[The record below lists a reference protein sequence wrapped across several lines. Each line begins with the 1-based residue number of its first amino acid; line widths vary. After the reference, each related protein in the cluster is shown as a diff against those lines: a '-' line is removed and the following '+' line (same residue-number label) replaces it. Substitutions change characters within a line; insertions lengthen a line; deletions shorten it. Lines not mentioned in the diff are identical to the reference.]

1 MIDISEN
8 PFAVHSP
15 DAVEDLPAEQFVEMF
30 VEDNTRVSAIQ
41 KRKHTFIWGSRGSGK
56 SFMLRYLEP
65 QCQFIKYGS
74 PEEFLESDQPFIG
87 VYTPCKKGEI
97 DKSELELLNDAAALT
112 ITEHLLNLTITEE
125 TISTLSEQFP
135 DDFLNLNETKEFA
148 ERVVSLFDRGAIA
161 ASKEY
166 ASDQHNRE
174 ENPFDWLIEVIQ
186 EEKRR
191 VTRFLKN
198 VPFQDNVKYTGATSG
213 YHDFLLPMMTEVQNL
228 FDQENIPVY
237 IFLDDAFH
245 LTEKQQKVVNTWV
258 ANRDQGSLCV
268 KISSDKE
275 RYETFQTMG
284 GGRIEKTHDFTE
296 VNIEEIY
303 TRETSQYAQKVRKI
317 MDKRLRMA
325 DIGTED
331 IEELLPKNQHQVEML
346 EDIREEM
353 KEEWE
358 SYDEDNKPGRKSDFV
373 SRYAKARLFQRLAE
387 GKNTRSYAGFEN
399 IVHISS
405 GRVRDFL
412 EPCYLMFEELV
423 REGKD
428 PSEIDEIPARK
439 QNKVLREHSREFL
452 IDEPEKMEKDLSPEE
467 MTHLDKLTTLIN
479 SLGEMFYERLHDP
492 DSREPRIFSF
502 TVKGELNEGDD
513 VREVLNLGR
522 RMGFFQKSTYSSKEG
537 GGREDWYIL
546 NRRLAPEFKLDP
558 TGFQGRMRLTPS
570 LLRIGCQNPKEF
582 VRKTLGHDEDQ
593 ESLTRFSGGES

>member
-1 MIDISEN
+1 MIDISKN

-15 DAVEDLPAEQFVEMF
+15 DAIKDLPAEQFVQIF

-65 QCQFIKYGS
+65 QCQFIKHGS
-74 PEEFLESDQPFIG
+74 AKEFLNSDQPFIG

-135 DDFLNLNETKEFA
+135 EGFLDQSEAKEFA
-148 ERVVSLFDRGAIA
+148 QRVVSLFDRGAIA
-161 ASKEY
+161 SSKEH
-166 ASDQHNRE
+166 ADDQYDWD
-174 ENPFDWLIEVIQ
+174 ENPFVWLIEVIQ

-191 VTRFLKN
+191 VTRFLKK
-198 VPFQDNVKYTGATSG
+198 VPFEDDVKYTGATSG
-213 YHDFLLPMMTEVQNL
+213 YHDFLLPMMKEVQNL
-228 FDQENIPVY
+228 FDQDNIPIY

-245 LTEKQQKVVNTWV
+245 LTENQQKVVNTWV
-258 ANRDQGSLCV
+258 ANRDQGSVCI

-275 RYETFQTMG
+275 RYETFQTIR

-296 VNIEEIY
+296 VDIEEIY
-303 TRETSQYAQKVRKI
+303 TRETSQYAKKVKKI
-317 MDKRLRMA
+317 MNKRLKMA
-325 DIGTED
+325 DIGTD
-331 IEELLPKNQHQVEML
+331 SIKELLPKNDHQVEML
-346 EDIREEM
+346 ENIKEGM

-358 SYDEDNKPGRKSDFV
+358 KYDENEKPGRKSDFV
-373 SRYAKARLFQRLAE
+373 SRYAKARLFQRLAD
-387 GKNTRSYAGFEN
+387 GKNKRSYAGFEN

-423 REGKD
+423 RDGED
-428 PSEIDEIPARK
+428 PSEIEKIPPSR
-439 QNKVLREHSREFL
+439 QNKVLREHSRQFL
-452 IDEPEKMEKDLSPEE
+452 MDEMEKVKKDLSPNE
-467 MTHLDKLTTLIN
+467 MTHLDKLTTLIS
-479 SLGEMFYERLHDP
+479 SLGELFYERLHDP
-492 DSREPRIFSF
+492 NSREPRIFSF
-502 TVKGELNEGDD
+502 TIKGELSESDEIS
-513 VREVLNLGR
+513 EVLNLGR

-582 VRKTLGHDEDQ
+582 VRKTVGYDEDQ
-593 ESLTRFSGGES
+593 EPLTRYSE